1 MSYQPKV
8 NDYVIWKNHVKGWV
22 YFKCDQYIT
31 IEILVTP
38 RHTEDIGHTPFHSND
53 RLLVICYREQWEELK
68 YVRSRK
74 SMYEEEENRVE
85 MVGESNRRE
94 SIQV

>member
-8 NDYVIWKNHVKGWV
+8 NDYVIWKHQVRGWV
-22 YFKCDQYIT
+22 YFECDQYVT
-31 IEILVTP
+31 IEMLVTP
-38 RHTEDIGHTPFHSND
+38 RHREDVGHTPFHRND
-53 RLLVICYREQWEELK
+53 RLLVVWKELK
-68 YVRSRK
+68 YVRSRE
-74 SMYEEEENRVE
+74 SMYDKEEKCME